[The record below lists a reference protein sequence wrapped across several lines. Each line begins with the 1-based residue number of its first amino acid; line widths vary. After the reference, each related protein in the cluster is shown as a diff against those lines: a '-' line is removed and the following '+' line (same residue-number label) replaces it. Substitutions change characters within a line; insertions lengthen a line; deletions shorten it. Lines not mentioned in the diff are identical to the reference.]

1 MIIKGQDTWDLFF
14 QQVPLEQQKESDSS
28 TEKIYEERQ
37 TKEKERQIVTTEI
50 EKRKRKRNVKKK
62 KQNLGI
68 YHLVI
73 YYFSCLILI
82 FELLRVTNELRQG
95 LEDTERDEEEVM
107 EIFLRDTQRE
117 TKGKKE

>member
-28 TEKIYEERQ
+28 TEKFYEERQ

-62 KQNLGI
+62 EAKPRYLSFGD
-68 YHLVI
+68 
-73 YYFSCLILI
+73 
-82 FELLRVTNELRQG
+82 LLLFLSDPDIRTPS
-95 LEDTERDEEEVM
+95 RD
-107 EIFLRDTQRE
+107 Q
-117 TKGKKE
+117 